1 MMNDSDIIVSR
12 ILLNLETVIED
23 HTNYLNELENLVA
36 FTDPDVE
43 KVMRLLKRMRRVRRE
58 LSKGLDVIVKNIN
71 EVSDSK
77 IREEALGLINYLAI
91 IGLKDEKELLSTL
104 NIHLK
109 NKGINLEID
118 KDIEQITKIIN
129 SMSHL
134 NF

>member
-1 MMNDSDIIVSR
+1 MNDSDIIVSR

>member
-1 MMNDSDIIVSR
+1 MNDSDIIVSR

-109 NKGINLEID
+109 DKGINLEID

>member
-1 MMNDSDIIVSR
+1 MNDSDIIVSR
-12 ILLNLETVIED
+12 ILLNFETVIED

-36 FTDPDVE
+36 FTDLDVE

-109 NKGINLEID
+109 DKGINLEID

>member
-1 MMNDSDIIVSR
+1 MNDSDIIVSR
-12 ILLNLETVIED
+12 ILLNFETVIED
-23 HTNYLNELENLVA
+23 HTNYLDELENLVA

-109 NKGINLEID
+109 DKGINLEID

>member
-1 MMNDSDIIVSR
+1 MNDSDIIVSR
-12 ILLNLETVIED
+12 ILLNFETVIED
-23 HTNYLNELENLVA
+23 HTNYLDELENLVA

-109 NKGINLEID
+109 
-118 KDIEQITKIIN
+118 
-129 SMSHL
+129 
-134 NF
+134 

>member
-1 MMNDSDIIVSR
+1 MNDSDIIVSR

-23 HTNYLNELENLVA
+23 HTNYLNESENLVA

-104 NIHLK
+104 NIYLK

>member
-1 MMNDSDIIVSR
+1 MNDSDIIVSR
-12 ILLNLETVIED
+12 ILFNLETVIED

-109 NKGINLEID
+109 DKGINLEID

>member
-23 HTNYLNELENLVA
+23 HTNYLNEWENLVA

-104 NIHLK
+104 NIYLK

>member
-1 MMNDSDIIVSR
+1 MNDSDIIVSR

-104 NIHLK
+104 NIYLK

>member
-104 NIHLK
+104 NIYLK

>member
-1 MMNDSDIIVSR
+1 MNDSDIIVSR
-12 ILLNLETVIED
+12 ILLNFETVIED

-36 FTDPDVE
+36 FTDLDVE

-109 NKGINLEID
+109 DKGINLEID
-118 KDIEQITKIIN
+118 QDIEQIPKIIN

>member
-1 MMNDSDIIVSR
+1 MNDSDIIVSR
-12 ILLNLETVIED
+12 ILLNFETVIED
-23 HTNYLNELENLVA
+23 HTNYLDELENLVA
-36 FTDPDVE
+36 FTDLDVE

-109 NKGINLEID
+109 DKGINLEID

>member
-1 MMNDSDIIVSR
+1 MNDSDIIVSR
-12 ILLNLETVIED
+12 ILLNFETVIED

-36 FTDPDVE
+36 FTDLDVE

-58 LSKGLDVIVKNIN
+58 LSKGLDAIVKNIN

-109 NKGINLEID
+109 DKGINLEID

>member
-1 MMNDSDIIVSR
+1 MNDSDIIVSR
-12 ILLNLETVIED
+12 ILLNFETVIED

-109 NKGINLEID
+109 DKGINLEID